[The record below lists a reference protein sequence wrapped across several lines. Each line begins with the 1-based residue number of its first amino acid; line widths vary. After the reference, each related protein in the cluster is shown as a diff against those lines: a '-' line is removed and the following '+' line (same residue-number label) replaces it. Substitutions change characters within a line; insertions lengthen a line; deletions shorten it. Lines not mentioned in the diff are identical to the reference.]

1 MNFTGF
7 LIRVVWQIFCLPAS
21 FITMPNRALKSY
33 RSHVSCCHRNFIVS
47 KAPGKSEWYVVILVL
62 GIAISGSYLGSYI
75 ISICGFKVI
84 CEII

>member
-7 LIRVVWQIFCLPAS
+7 LIRAVWQIFCLPAS
-21 FITMPNRALKSY
+21 FITMPNSAL
-33 RSHVSCCHRNFIVS
+33 RSHVSCWQRNFIVS
-47 KAPGKSEWYVVILVL
+47 KEPGKSEWYVVILVL
-62 GIAISGSYLGSYI
+62 GIAISGSYLGSYF